1 MPGIPRPPRNS
12 GQGFTIDFT
21 IDEDADLADELL
33 AGFEE
38 GVAWL

>member
-12 GQGFTIDFT
+12 GQGFT